1 MPISIRA
8 CGTSAMATDVERS
21 GALPRTSLATRWT
34 RLRRSR
40 VLRRLLQHNLFLT
53 GVALFSI
60 VLVMAVLADVIA
72 PLPPDE
78 IQIRHRFEPPS
89 VDFPMGTDNFGRD
102 LLSRIVYGARLS
114 LSIGFA
120 VVVLTG
126 IAGTVIGA
134 VAGYF
139 RRLDNPVMRVM
150 DAFMAFPAILL
161 ALGIAAALGAS
172 AINAVIA
179 LSLVYAPR
187 TARIV
192 RASVLVVREME
203 YVHAARACGAGHG
216 RILLKHVL
224 PKSLAPL
231 IVQLTFIF
239 AYAVIAEAI
248 LSSLGLGPEPP
259 TPTWGNIIA
268 EGRQYI
274 REAPWITLFP
284 GIAIAMTVLGLNLLG
299 DGLRDGL
306 DPRMKVQQRRR
317 C

>member
-1 MPISIRA
+1 
-8 CGTSAMATDVERS
+8 MASKVE
-21 GALPRTSLATRWT
+21 GIPVRTPLATRWQ

-40 VLRRLLQHNLFLT
+40 VLRRLLGHKLFLS
-53 GVALFSI
+53 GVVLFSI
-60 VLVMAVLADVIA
+60 VVAMAVLADVIA

-89 VDFPMGTDNFGRD
+89 LDFPMGTDNFGRD

-114 LSIGFA
+114 LAIGFA
-120 VVVLTG
+120 VVILTG

-134 VAGYF
+134 LAGYF
-139 RRLDNPVMRVM
+139 RRLDNPVMRIM

-203 YVHAARACGAGHG
+203 YVHAARACGASHA

-224 PKSLAPL
+224 PNSMAPL

-248 LSSLGLGPEPP
+248 LSFLGLGPEPP
-259 TPTWGNIIA
+259 TPTWGNVIA

-306 DPRMKVQQRRR
+306 DPRMKVQQ
-317 C
+317 